1 MSKYISIF
9 IIAIFAVFL
18 SACET
23 DFNPNAE
30 YKDITVV
37 YGLLNQSDTFTYI
50 KINKAFLG
58 DASAYVMAQNED
70 FSSYGNDLTV
80 TMDEML
86 NGSLTKTFTFDTS
99 TVYNKESGI
108 FYAPRQILYRCLT
121 LNQLNQD
128 AIYQLKIKNKK
139 SGKIISAQ
147 TSLVNRFDI
156 TRPAYNP
163 QGSIE
168 FSALSTAKSKIEW
181 FSTTGGKKYQVNM
194 RVNYFESF
202 DGANYNSK
210 FYDINLGTITRKTL
224 ESGTEMLVEYSSL
237 GFYES
242 LKNNLKWSS
251 DTLVI
256 FRKPGKIEFQISVA
270 ADDLSTY
277 IEVNEASNSIVQVR
291 PEFSNISNGIGIF
304 SARYN
309 TAIDHPRKLDLGS
322 KSRTIL
328 HEQYPMLGF

>member
-224 ESGTEMLVEYSSL
+224 ESGTEML
-237 GFYES
+237 
-242 LKNNLKWSS
+242 
-251 DTLVI
+251 LV
-256 FRKPGKIEFQISVA
+256 
-270 ADDLSTY
+270 
-277 IEVNEASNSIVQVR
+277 SIW
-291 PEFSNISNGIGIF
+291 
-304 SARYN
+304 
-309 TAIDHPRKLDLGS
+309 
-322 KSRTIL
+322 
-328 HEQYPMLGF
+328 